1 MCAVQQWMHT
11 WHCAKVRLNKTFYEA
26 ENLKICSNH
35 PIRHKP
41 TKHKHFQVL
50 TWIWNLSAYF
60 EHLLWTVHL
69 NFSQMRWA
77 KTRINSFFEIQKKLR
92 KIKMNRTIP
101 EHQYTEKKDWFFF
114 IECTFETCSIW
125 IFVFN
130 ICLQY
135 THRTHPLSFLS
146 IIVFTFCSW
155 YVFLDMYAP
164 AHNEAVA
171 VFYLLRAGKFQCVL
185 CKCTHTQTLVRISD
199 DLSWVTKLLFSTIC
213 WYFILYQIRSN
224 V

>member
-1 MCAVQQWMHT
+1 MKQKT
-11 WHCAKVRLNKTFYEA
+11 WKYAPIIQLDTTNQAQTF
-26 ENLKICSNH
+26 SG
-35 PIRHKP
+35 
-41 TKHKHFQVL
+41 T
-50 TWIWNLSAYF
+50 
-60 EHLLWTVHL
+60 HL
-69 NFSQMRWA
+69 NMKSICIFWTFTLDCTFELQPDALGKDKNKLVFW
-77 KTRINSFFEIQKKLR
+77 NSKKLR

-101 EHQYTEKKDWFFF
+101 EHQYTEKKIDFFF

-185 CKCTHTQTLVRISD
+185 CKCTHTHTHEHKYWCVFQMISLEL
-199 DLSWVTKLLFSTIC
+199 LSCCFQPFVGISFFTKFVPMSNTQYGSTC
-213 WYFILYQIRSN
+213 TW
-224 V
+224 